1 MTTISPSD
9 LSTATAPRWL
19 HLLAVVS
26 VLVFA
31 LGLLLTLL
39 RLDVTA
45 LLVGLFGVTRARA
58 ALVVLVLGTV
68 LSAVVLRHASG
79 RRRRLAL
86 VILTGSLLTAGIGAW
101 SDRTP
106 YDAVPISYRSGD
118 AQLAAALYLPPT
130 PGRHPAVVIV
140 HGSAPFKR
148 MFYHLWADRIARRGF
163 VVLLADKRGVG
174 GSGGEFE
181 RNDNSSSANITRLAE
196 DVIAG
201 VEYLTT
207 RAEVDTAH
215 IGLVGLSQAGWVAP
229 RAAERSPRIKFLA
242 LITGPPV
249 STREE
254 GVWSRLRGDDE
265 AAPEVP
271 RPRAEAILDTLA
283 PGGVDS
289 RGALAHLTAPS
300 LWLFGGEDNS
310 IPTAKSVR
318 ALVPLAQVGRPVTW
332 RTFEGYG
339 HLLVGRNGALL
350 PRVAPESWPVL
361 LNWLA
366 KEGADSVP

>member
-1 MTTISPSD
+1 MTSPTNSVAP
-9 LSTATAPRWL
+9 LHPRWVRAL
-19 HLLAVVS
+19 TVIAI
-26 VLVFA
+26 LVFG
-31 LGLLLTLL
+31 LGILLTLL
-39 RLDVTA
+39 RIDLVA
-45 LLVGLFGVTRARA
+45 LLAGLFGATRARA
-58 ALVVLVLGTV
+58 ALVVLLVAAALAAILLGRAT
-68 LSAVVLRHASG
+68 G
-79 RRRRLAL
+79 RRRRVLQLVAYGSVLLA
-86 VILTGSLLTAGIGAW
+86 TIGVW
-101 SDRTP
+101 LDKTP
-106 YDAVPISYRSGD
+106 YDTTPVSYRSSD
-118 AQLAAALYLPPT
+118 AQLAATLYLPPT
-130 PGRHPAVVIV
+130 PGRHPAVLIV
-140 HGSAPFKR
+140 HGSAPFRR
-148 MFYHLWADRIARRGF
+148 MFYDLWADRIARKGF

-181 RNDNSSSANITRLAE
+181 RNDNTSSANITRLAD
-196 DVIAG
+196 DVVAA
-201 VEYLTT
+201 VDYLAT

-254 GVWSRLRGDDE
+254 GVWSRLRGDDIG
-265 AAPEVP
+265 APEVA

-289 RGALAHLTAPS
+289 RGALAHLTIPS

-310 IPTAKSVR
+310 IPTIKSVR
-318 ALVPLAQVGRPVTW
+318 ALIALSQVGRPVTW
-332 RTFEGYG
+332 RVFDGYG
-339 HLLVGRNGALL
+339 HILVGRHGTLL

-361 LNWLA
+361 LDWLA

>member
-1 MTTISPSD
+1 MTSPSTTPI
-9 LSTATAPRWL
+9 SRWL
-19 HLLAVVS
+19 RVLAAISALL
-26 VLVFA
+26 FI
-31 LGLLLTLL
+31 LGLTLTLA
-39 RLDVTA
+39 RLDITA

-58 ALVVLVLGTV
+58 ALVILLLAAALAAIPLTR
-68 LSAVVLRHASG
+68 ATG
-79 RRRRLAL
+79 RRRRWLQLVAYGSVLLA
-86 VILTGSLLTAGIGAW
+86 TIGVW
-101 SDRTP
+101 SDKTP
-106 YDAVPISYRSGD
+106 YETTPISYRSGG
-118 AQLAAALYLPPT
+118 AQLAATLYLPPT

-140 HGSAPFKR
+140 HGSAPLKR
-148 MFYHLWADRIARRGF
+148 MFYHLWADRIARKGF

-181 RNDNSSSANITRLAE
+181 RNDNTSSENITRLAD

-201 VEYLTT
+201 VDYLAS
-207 RAEVDTAH
+207 RPEVDTAH
-215 IGLVGLSQAGWVAP
+215 VGLVGISQAGWVAP
-229 RAAERSPRIKFLA
+229 RAATRSARIKFLA

-254 GVWSRLRGDDE
+254 GVWSRLRGDDKD
-265 AAPEVP
+265 APVVP
-271 RPRAEAILDTLA
+271 RPRAEVILDTLA

-289 RGALAHLTAPS
+289 RGALAQLTIPS

-318 ALVPLAQVGRPVTW
+318 ALVALAQVGRPVTW

-339 HLLVGRNGALL
+339 HILIGRNGALL